1 MENKTMKDNKKIT
14 ADVEVLT
21 EIRDI
26 QAKTYIVQKL
36 SKHIAEVQRCVERY
50 DNQPSIPNGSRMQQA
65 REDLHKAIRKV
76 AQEIMEKFRIPPED
90 FSKIVDELEIA

>member
-1 MENKTMKDNKKIT
+1 MNNKKLT

-36 SKHIAEVQRCVERY
+36 SKHISEVQRCVDRY
-50 DNQPSIPNGSRMQQA
+50 DQQPSIPNGSRMQES
-65 REDLHKAIRKV
+65 RDNLHKAIRKV
-76 AQEIMEKFRIPPED
+76 AQEVMEKFRITPED

>member
-1 MENKTMKDNKKIT
+1 MNNKKIT

-36 SKHIAEVQRCVERY
+36 SKHIAEVQRSVERY
-50 DNQPSIPNGSRMQQA
+50 DQQPSIPHGSRMQQA

-76 AQEIMEKFRIPPED
+76 AQEIMKKFRISPEQ
-90 FSKIVDELEIA
+90 FSQIVDELEMA

>member
-1 MENKTMKDNKKIT
+1 MKDNKKIT

-26 QAKTYIVQKL
+26 QAKTYIVEKL

-50 DNQPSIPNGSRMQQA
+50 DQQPSIPNGSGMQQA
-65 REDLHKAIRKV
+65 RESLHKAILKV
-76 AQEIMEKFRIPPED
+76 AQDVMEKFRIPPEQ
-90 FSKIVDELEIA
+90 FKKIADDLEIA

>member
-1 MENKTMKDNKKIT
+1 MKDNKKIT

-36 SKHIAEVQRCVERY
+36 SKHIAEVQKCVERY
-50 DNQPSIPNGSRMQQA
+50 DNHPCIANGSRMQQA
-65 REDLHKAIRKV
+65 RDDLHKAIRKV
-76 AQEIMEKFRIPPED
+76 SQEIMEKFRIPPED
-90 FSKIVDELEIA
+90 FSKIVDELEMA

>member
-1 MENKTMKDNKKIT
+1 MKDNKKIT
-14 ADVEVLT
+14 AEVETLT

-36 SKHIAEVQRCVERY
+36 SKHIAEVQKCVERY
-50 DNQPSIPNGSRMQQA
+50 DNQPSIPNGSRMQEA
-65 REDLHKAIRKV
+65 REGLHKAIRKV

-90 FSKIVDELEIA
+90 FNKLVDELEIA

>member
-1 MENKTMKDNKKIT
+1 MKDNKKIT

-50 DNQPSIPNGSRMQQA
+50 DQQPSIPNGSRMQQA
-65 REDLHKAIRKV
+65 REDLYKAIRKV
-76 AQEIMEKFRIPPED
+76 AQEIMEKFRISPEQ
-90 FSKIVDELEIA
+90 FKEIVDELEMA